1 MLSLIFLILI
11 PRKLDLSYNKIAHLD
26 LSLLEDS
33 PLQKL
38 LLVAN
43 EIYLI
48 SGSTKVCFWNL
59 SGQLL
64 FKNPVEG

>member
-1 MLSLIFLILI
+1 M
-11 PRKLDLSYNKIAHLD
+11 AHLD

-38 LLVAN
+38 LLVGN

-48 SGSTKVCFWNL
+48 SGSTKVRFI
-59 SGQLL
+59 
-64 FKNPVEG
+64 E